1 MSDNISI
8 MGMFFLL
15 LAFSDGIPEHL
26 YLFHPIQSQI
36 HTAKNDLLIFS
47 SQHPVATFNRMDF
60 NQSNE
65 FNINKL
71 KISSKSECNCYYGNR
86 IISTGSKPIERL

>member
-26 YLFHPIQSQI
+26 YLFHPIQNQI

-71 KISSKSECNCYYGNR
+71 KISSESECNCYYGNR
-86 IISTGSKPIERL
+86 MISTGSKPIERL